1 LDAPGIDTYHVHT
14 YPVYVNIT
22 LSIDD
27 EVVARARS
35 VARAR
40 GLSLQQLIR
49 EYLES
54 VAGRAQRLRALDG
67 LERAWAKG
75 PLGVS
80 EGPGPSR
87 ADLYAERLDR
97 YPSR

>member
-1 LDAPGIDTYHVHT
+1 MHT
-14 YPVYVNIT
+14 YPVRVNIT

-27 EVVARARS
+27 ELVARARS
-35 VARAR
+35 VAGAR
-40 GLSLQQLIR
+40 GLSLQQMIR

-54 VAGRAQRLRALDG
+54 VAGRAQRLRALEG

-80 EGPGPSR
+80 EGRGSSR
-87 ADLYAERLDR
+87 DELYSERLDR